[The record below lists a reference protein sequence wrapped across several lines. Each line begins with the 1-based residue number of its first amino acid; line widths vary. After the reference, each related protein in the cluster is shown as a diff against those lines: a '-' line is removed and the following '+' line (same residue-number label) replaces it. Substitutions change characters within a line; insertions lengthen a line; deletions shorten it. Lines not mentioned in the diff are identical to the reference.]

1 MKVRDLRFILIGD
14 VRLDQGCRN
23 EHGKLYHHL
32 NEPCKISE
40 LPEYYLELE
49 VKYMYTFSKSV
60 IIIEVEDAQPEPP
73 FSEEVTE

>member
-1 MKVRDLRFILIGD
+1 MKVRDLRFIVIGD

-32 NEPCKISE
+32 NAPCKISE
-40 LPEYYLELE
+40 LPEEYLDLE
-49 VKYMYTFSKSV
+49 VKYMFTLSNSV
-60 IIIEVEDAQPEPP
+60 IIIQVEDVEQELP